1 MPGGEVQLVAY
12 GEENMFLNDDPQIT
26 FFKIIYRRY
35 TNFSIETIEQN
46 FNGNLDFGK
55 KFSIELSK
63 IGDLIHKMWLVI
75 ELPNIPIL
83 YDINNIV
90 DKRIRFAWARKI
102 AYALVNYI
110 EIDIGG
116 TIIDR
121 QWGEWMNVLNELN
134 ITNFN
139 NNINELTGNVP
150 EVYLLRTIYNSN
162 IPSRALYIPLHF
174 WFCKYAG
181 SALPMLSIEYNLV
194 RCTVELNSFDSCA
207 IFSPTNFV
215 YVSSYLGNGIKDEPL
230 LQVSELGYSW
240 GIYDS
245 IEPYKI
251 NGSDIVY
258 KLYYRKISD
267 VPFISTTS
275 AYYSNY
281 SGSTILN
288 NLLNQPIE
296 NYTRNFIYGMDSKT
310 IYYPEAIN
318 NSSFRFVS
326 IEKPYFIPTIDLSIK
341 NAYLLIDYIYL
352 DKEERTKFFNNRHE
366 YVIEQVYFSGNKILK
381 NLNNKINLEVVNP
394 CKWMVFMGQLSYYT
408 NQNVSDYFN
417 YNTTFIRNVRDEIL
431 GESLIKDANITL
443 NSNQNIQIFDMKFYS
458 RLMPFL
464 YFPRTYK
471 TDGFGIYTHSL
482 YPITPSQPSGSINMS
497 LFNNIS
503 INQSFNIVDR
513 NYNNYIFKAYFVTHN
528 VLRIYHGVCGLVFS
542 NNL

>member
-46 FNGNLDFGK
+46 FNNNLDFGK

-83 YDINNIV
+83 YDINNTV

-139 NNINELTGNVP
+139 NNIDELTGNVP
-150 EVYLLRTIYNSN
+150 EVYLLKTIYNSN
-162 IPSRALYIPLHF
+162 IPSRVLYIPLHF

-181 SALPMLSIEYNLV
+181 SALPMLSIEYNLI
-194 RCTVELNSFDSCA
+194 RCTVELNSFDNCA
-207 IFSPTNFV
+207 IFSPTNYI
-215 YVSSYLGNGIKDEPL
+215 YVSSYLGNGIKDEPI

-251 NGSDIVY
+251 NGSELVY

-267 VPFISTTS
+267 IPFISTTS

-281 SGSTILN
+281 SASTILG

-318 NSSFRFVS
+318 NSSFRFIS
-326 IEKPYFIPTIDLSIK
+326 IEKPYFIPTLDLSIR

-366 YVIEQVYFSGNKILK
+366 YIIEQVYFSGNKILK
-381 NLNNKINLEVVNP
+381 NLNNKINMEVVNP

-408 NQNVSDYFN
+408 NPNVNDFFN
-417 YNTTFIRNVRDEIL
+417 YKTTFIRNLRNEIIA
-431 GESLIKDANITL
+431 EPLIKEANITL
-443 NSNQNIQIFDMKFYS
+443 NSNQNNQIFDMKFYS

-464 YFPRTYK
+464 YFPRTFK
-471 TDGFGIYTHSL
+471 TDGFGIYTYSL

-513 NYNNYIFKAYFVTHN
+513 NYNNFIFKAYFVTHN

>member
-46 FNGNLDFGK
+46 FNSNLDFGK

-139 NNINELTGNVP
+139 NNIDELTGNVP
-150 EVYLLRTIYNSN
+150 EVYVLRTIYNSN

-381 NLNNKINLEVVNP
+381 NLNNKVNMEVVNP

-417 YNTTFIRNVRDEIL
+417 YNTTFIRNLRGEIL

-464 YFPRTYK
+464 YFPRTFK
-471 TDGFGIYTHSL
+471 TNGFGIYTYSL

>member
-46 FNGNLDFGK
+46 FNSNLDFGK

-116 TIIDR
+116 TVIDR

-139 NNINELTGNVP
+139 NNIDELTGNVP
-150 EVYLLRTIYNSN
+150 EVYLLKTIYNNN
-162 IPSRALYIPLHF
+162 IPSRVLYIPLHF

-207 IFSPTNFV
+207 IFSPTNYI
-215 YVSSYLGNGIKDEPL
+215 YVSAYLGNGIKDEPI

-251 NGSDIVY
+251 NGSEIVY

-267 VPFISTTS
+267 IPFISTTS

-281 SGSTILN
+281 SASTILG

-296 NYTRNFIYGMDSKT
+296 NYVRNFIYGMDSKT
-310 IYYPEAIN
+310 IYYPEAVN
-318 NSSFRFVS
+318 NSSFRFIS
-326 IEKPYFIPTIDLSIK
+326 IEKPYFISTLDLSIR

-366 YVIEQVYFSGNKILK
+366 YIIEQVYFSGNKILK

-408 NQNVSDYFN
+408 NPNVNDFFN
-417 YNTTFIRNVRDEIL
+417 YKTTFIRNLGNEII
-431 GESLIKDANITL
+431 GEPLIKEANIIL
-443 NSNQNIQIFDMKFYS
+443 NSNQNNQIFDMKFYS

-464 YFPRTYK
+464 YFPRTFK
-471 TDGFGIYTHSL
+471 TDGFGIYTYSL

-513 NYNNYIFKAYFVTHN
+513 NYNNFIFKSYFVTHN

>member
-46 FNGNLDFGK
+46 FNNNLDFGK

-83 YDINNIV
+83 YDINNTV
-90 DKRIRFAWARKI
+90 DKRLRFAWARKI

-110 EIDIGG
+110 EIEIGG

-139 NNINELTGNVP
+139 NNIDELTGNTP
-150 EVYLLRTIYNSN
+150 EVYLLKSIYSSN
-162 IPSRALYIPLHF
+162 ISSRVLYIPLHF

-194 RCTVELNSFDSCA
+194 RCTVELNSFDNCA
-207 IFSPTNFV
+207 IFSPTNYV
-215 YVSSYLGNGIKDEPL
+215 YISSYLGNGIKDEPI

-251 NGSDIVY
+251 NGSEIVY

-267 VPFISTTS
+267 IPFISTTS
-275 AYYSNY
+275 AYYRNY
-281 SGSTILN
+281 STSTILG

-296 NYTRNFIYGMDSKT
+296 NYTRDFIYGMDSKT

-318 NSSFRFVS
+318 NSSFRFIS
-326 IEKPYFIPTIDLSIK
+326 IEKPYFIPTLDLSIR

-352 DKEERTKFFNNRHE
+352 DKEERTKFFNNKHE

-381 NLNNKINLEVVNP
+381 NLNNKINMEVVNP

-408 NQNVSDYFN
+408 NPNVNDFFN
-417 YNTTFIRNVRDEIL
+417 YKTTFIRNLKNEIIA
-431 GESLIKDANITL
+431 EPLIKEANITL
-443 NSNQNIQIFDMKFYS
+443 NSNQNNQIFDMKFYS

-464 YFPRTYK
+464 YFPRTFK
-471 TDGFGIYTHSL
+471 TDGFGIYTYSL

-513 NYNNYIFKAYFVTHN
+513 NYNNFIFKSYFVTHN

>member
-46 FNGNLDFGK
+46 FNNNLDFGK

-121 QWGEWMNVLNELN
+121 EWGEWMNVLNELN

-139 NNINELTGNVP
+139 NNIDELTGNVP
-150 EVYLLRTIYNSN
+150 EVYLLKTIYNNN
-162 IPSRALYIPLHF
+162 IPNRVLYIPLHF

-181 SALPMLSIEYNLV
+181 SALPILSIEYNLV

-207 IFSPTNFV
+207 VFSPTNYI

-251 NGSDIVY
+251 NGSEIVY

-275 AYYSNY
+275 AYYNNY
-281 SGSTILN
+281 SASTILS

-296 NYTRNFIYGMDSKT
+296 NYIRNFIYGMDSKT

-326 IEKPYFIPTIDLSIK
+326 IEKPYFIPTLDLSIR

-381 NLNNKINLEVVNP
+381 NLNNKINIEVVNP

-408 NQNVSDYFN
+408 NHNVNDFFN
-417 YNTTFIRNVRDEIL
+417 YNTTFIRNLKNEI
-431 GESLIKDANITL
+431 GGDPLIKEANITL
-443 NSNQNIQIFDMKFYS
+443 NSNQNNQIFDMKFYS

-464 YFPRTYK
+464 YFPRTFK
-471 TDGFGIYTHSL
+471 TDGFGIYTYSL

-513 NYNNYIFKAYFVTHN
+513 NYNNFIFKSYFVTHN
-528 VLRIYHGVCGLVFS
+528 ILRIYHGVCGLVFS

>member
-46 FNGNLDFGK
+46 FNSNLDFGK

-116 TIIDR
+116 TVIDR

-139 NNINELTGNVP
+139 NNIDELTGNVP
-150 EVYLLRTIYNSN
+150 EVYLLKTIYNSN
-162 IPSRALYIPLHF
+162 IPSRILYIPLHF

-181 SALPMLSIEYNLV
+181 SALPMLSIEYNLI

-207 IFSPTNFV
+207 IFSPTNYI
-215 YVSSYLGNGIKDEPL
+215 YVSSYLGNGIKDEPI

-251 NGSDIVY
+251 NGSEIVY

-267 VPFISTTS
+267 IPFISTTS

-281 SGSTILN
+281 SASTILG

-296 NYTRNFIYGMDSKT
+296 NYVRNFIYGMDSKT
-310 IYYPEAIN
+310 IYYPEAVN

-326 IEKPYFIPTIDLSIK
+326 IEKPYFIPTLDLSIR

-381 NLNNKINLEVVNP
+381 NLNNKINMEVVNP

-408 NQNVSDYFN
+408 NSNVNDFFN
-417 YNTTFIRNVRDEIL
+417 YKTTFIRNLKGELV
-431 GESLIKDANITL
+431 GESLIKEANIIL
-443 NSNQNIQIFDMKFYS
+443 NSNQNNQIFDMKFYS

-464 YFPRTYK
+464 YFPRTFK
-471 TDGFGIYTHSL
+471 TDGFGIYTYSL
-482 YPITPSQPSGSINMS
+482 YPITPSQPSGSLNMS

-513 NYNNYIFKAYFVTHN
+513 NYNNFIFKAYFVTHN

-542 NNL
+542 NNF

>member
-46 FNGNLDFGK
+46 FNDNLDFGK
-55 KFSIELSK
+55 KYSIELSK

-116 TIIDR
+116 TVIDR

-139 NNINELTGNVP
+139 NNIDELTGNVP
-150 EVYLLRTIYNSN
+150 EVYLLKTIYNSN

-194 RCTVELNSFDSCA
+194 RCTIELNSFYNCA
-207 IFSPTNFV
+207 IFSPTNYI

-296 NYTRNFIYGMDSKT
+296 NYIRNFIYGMDSKT

-326 IEKPYFIPTIDLSIK
+326 IEKPYFIPTLDLSIK

-381 NLNNKINLEVVNP
+381 NLNNKVNIEVVNP
-394 CKWMVFMGQLSYYT
+394 CKWMVFMGQLAYYT
-408 NQNVSDYFN
+408 NQNVSDFFN
-417 YNTTFIRNVRDEIL
+417 YNTTFIRNLRGEIQ
-431 GESLIKDANITL
+431 GGPLIKDANITL
-443 NSNQNIQIFDMKFYS
+443 NSNQNNQIFDMKFYS
-458 RLMPFL
+458 RLIPFL
-464 YFPRTYK
+464 YFPKTYK
-471 TDGFGIYTHSL
+471 TDGFGIYTYSL

>member
-35 TNFSIETIEQN
+35 TTFSIETIEQN
-46 FNGNLDFGK
+46 FNNNLDFGK

-75 ELPNIPIL
+75 ELPNIPIV

-90 DKRIRFAWARKI
+90 DKRIRFAWARKV

-116 TIIDR
+116 TIINR
-121 QWGEWMNVLNELN
+121 EWGEWMNVLNELN

-139 NNINELTGNVP
+139 NNINELIGNVP
-150 EVYLLRTIYNSN
+150 EVYLLKTIYNSN
-162 IPSRALYIPLHF
+162 IPSRVLYIPLHF

-207 IFSPTNFV
+207 IFSPTNYI
-215 YVSSYLGNGIKDEPL
+215 YVSSYLGNGIKDEPI

-245 IEPYKI
+245 IEPFKI
-251 NGSDIVY
+251 NGSDIIY

-267 VPFISTTS
+267 VPFVSTTS

-281 SGSTILN
+281 TASTILS
-288 NLLNQPIE
+288 NLLNQPID
-296 NYTRNFIYGMDSKT
+296 NYIKNFIYGIDSKT

-326 IEKPYFIPTIDLSIK
+326 IEKPYFIPTLDLSIR

-366 YVIEQVYFSGNKILK
+366 YIIEQVYFSGNKILK
-381 NLNNKINLEVVNP
+381 NLNNKINIEVVNP

-408 NQNVSDYFN
+408 NHNVNDFFN
-417 YNTTFIRNVRDEIL
+417 YNTTFIRNISDEITA
-431 GESLIKDANITL
+431 EPIIKEANITL
-443 NSNQNIQIFDMKFYS
+443 NSNQNNQIFDMKFYS
-458 RLMPFL
+458 RLLPFL
-464 YFPRTYK
+464 YFPRTFK
-471 TDGFGIYTHSL
+471 TNGFGIYTYSL

-513 NYNNYIFKAYFVTHN
+513 NYNNFIFKAYFVTHN

>member
-35 TNFSIETIEQN
+35 TTFSIETIEQN

-139 NNINELTGNVP
+139 NNIDELTGNVP
-150 EVYLLRTIYNSN
+150 EVYVLRTIYNSN

-381 NLNNKINLEVVNP
+381 NLNNKVNMEVVNP

-417 YNTTFIRNVRDEIL
+417 YNTTFIRNLRGEIL

-464 YFPRTYK
+464 YFPKTYK
-471 TDGFGIYTHSL
+471 TNGFGIYTYSL

>member
-46 FNGNLDFGK
+46 FNNNLDFGK

-139 NNINELTGNVP
+139 NNIDELTGNVP
-150 EVYLLRTIYNSN
+150 EVYLLKTIYNGN
-162 IPSRALYIPLHF
+162 IPSRVLYIPLHF

-207 IFSPTNFV
+207 IFSPTNYI
-215 YVSSYLGNGIKDEPL
+215 YVSTYLGNGIKDEPI

-275 AYYSNY
+275 AYYSSY
-281 SGSTILN
+281 STSTILS

-296 NYTRNFIYGMDSKT
+296 NYIRNFIYGIDSKT

-326 IEKPYFIPTIDLSIK
+326 IEKPYFIPTLDLSIR

-366 YVIEQVYFSGNKILK
+366 YIIEQVYFSGNKILK
-381 NLNNKINLEVVNP
+381 NLNNKINIEVVNP

-417 YNTTFIRNVRDEIL
+417 YNTTFIRNLKGGIP
-431 GESLIKDANITL
+431 LIKDANITF
-443 NSNQNIQIFDMKFYS
+443 NSNQNNQIFDMKFYS

-464 YFPRTYK
+464 YFPRTFK
-471 TDGFGIYTHSL
+471 TDGFGIYTYSL

-513 NYNNYIFKAYFVTHN
+513 NYNNFIFKSYFVTHN
-528 VLRIYHGVCGLVFS
+528 ILRIYHGVCGLVFS

>member
-139 NNINELTGNVP
+139 NNIDELTGNVP
-150 EVYLLRTIYNSN
+150 EVYLLKTIYNSN
-162 IPSRALYIPLHF
+162 IPSRVLYIPLHF

-207 IFSPTNFV
+207 IFSPTNYI
-215 YVSSYLGNGIKDEPL
+215 YVSTYLGNGIKDEPL

-251 NGSDIVY
+251 NGSEIVY

-281 SGSTILN
+281 SSSTILD

-310 IYYPEAIN
+310 IYYPEAVN
-318 NSSFRFVS
+318 NSTFRFVS
-326 IEKPYFIPTIDLSIK
+326 IEKPYFIPTIDLSLR

-366 YVIEQVYFSGNKILK
+366 YVIEQVYFSGNKIL
-381 NLNNKINLEVVNP
+381 IFTSR
-394 CKWMVFMGQLSYYT
+394 FMGRSNDNPILAKKRGYQFTFKQLKKWKL
-408 NQNVSDYFN
+408 NFHK
-417 YNTTFIRNVRDEIL
+417 
-431 GESLIKDANITL
+431 LI
-443 NSNQNIQIFDMKFYS
+443 
-458 RLMPFL
+458 
-464 YFPRTYK
+464 
-471 TDGFGIYTHSL
+471 FGK
-482 YPITPSQPSGSINMS
+482 P
-497 LFNNIS
+497 
-503 INQSFNIVDR
+503 SFNVVIDD
-513 NYNNYIFKAYFVTHN
+513 
-528 VLRIYHGVCGLVFS
+528 
-542 NNL
+542 

>member
-46 FNGNLDFGK
+46 FNNNLDFGK
-55 KFSIELSK
+55 KYSIELSK

-83 YDINNIV
+83 YNINNIV

-116 TIIDR
+116 SIIDK

-134 ITNFN
+134 VTNFN
-139 NNINELTGNVP
+139 NNIDELTGNVP
-150 EVYLLRTIYNSN
+150 DVYELKNISSNN
-162 IPSRALYIPLHF
+162 IPSRVLYIPLHF

-181 SALPMLSIEYNLV
+181 SALPILSIEYNIV
-194 RCTVELNSFDSCA
+194 RCTIELNDFDNCA
-207 IFSPTNFV
+207 IFSPTNYI
-215 YVSSYLGNGIKDEPL
+215 YVSSYIGNGVKDEPL

-240 GIYDS
+240 GIFDS
-245 IEPYKI
+245 IEPYTI
-251 NGSDIVY
+251 NGSDIIY

-267 VPFISTTS
+267 IPFISTT
-275 AYYSNY
+275 AEYYNSY
-281 SGSTILN
+281 STSTIIN

-296 NYTRNFIYGMDSKT
+296 NYIKNFIYGINSKT
-310 IYYPEAIN
+310 IYYPNPITN
-318 NSSFRFVS
+318 TSFRFIS
-326 IEKPYFIPTIDLSIK
+326 IEKPYFIPTIDLSLR
-341 NAYLLIDYIYL
+341 NSFLLIDYIYL
-352 DKEERTKFFNNRHE
+352 DKEERTTFFNNRHE
-366 YVIEQVYFSGNKILK
+366 YIIEQVYFSGNKILK
-381 NLNNKINLEVVNP
+381 NLNNKINIEVINP
-394 CKWMVFMGQLSYYT
+394 CKWMVFMGQLSYFT
-408 NQNVSDYFN
+408 NPNVNDFFN
-417 YNTTFIRNVRDEIL
+417 YKTTFIRNTLNQISDN
-431 GESLIKDANITL
+431 SMIKEANITL
-443 NSNQNIQIFDMKFYS
+443 NSNQNIQLFDMKFYS
-458 RLMPFL
+458 RLIHFL
-464 YFPRTYK
+464 FFPRTFK
-471 TDGFGIYTHSL
+471 TNGFGVYNYSL

-513 NYNNYIFKAYFVTHN
+513 NYNNFIFKSYFVTHN

-542 NNL
+542 TNF

>member
-46 FNGNLDFGK
+46 FNDNLDFGK
-55 KFSIELSK
+55 KYSIELSK

-116 TIIDR
+116 TVIDR

-139 NNINELTGNVP
+139 NNIDELTGNVP
-150 EVYLLRTIYNSN
+150 EVYLLKTIYNSN
-162 IPSRALYIPLHF
+162 IPSRVLYIPLHF

-207 IFSPTNFV
+207 IFSPTNYI
-215 YVSSYLGNGIKDEPL
+215 YVSTYLGNGIKDEPL

-251 NGSDIVY
+251 NGSEIVY

-281 SGSTILN
+281 SSSTILD

-310 IYYPEAIN
+310 IYYPEAVN
-318 NSSFRFVS
+318 NSTFRFVS
-326 IEKPYFIPTIDLSIK
+326 IEKPYFIPTIDLSLR

-381 NLNNKINLEVVNP
+381 NLNNKINMEVVNP
-394 CKWMVFMGQLSYYT
+394 CKWMVFMGQLAYYT

-417 YNTTFIRNVRDEIL
+417 YNTTFIRNLREEIL
-431 GESLIKDANITL
+431 GGPLIKDANITL
-443 NSNQNIQIFDMKFYS
+443 NSNQNNQIFDMKFYS

-464 YFPRTYK
+464 YFPRTYR
-471 TDGFGIYTHSL
+471 TNGFGIYTYSL

>member
-46 FNGNLDFGK
+46 FNNNLDFGK

-83 YDINNIV
+83 YDINNTV

-139 NNINELTGNVP
+139 NNIDELTGNVP
-150 EVYLLRTIYNSN
+150 EVYLLKTIYNSN
-162 IPSRALYIPLHF
+162 IPSRVLYIPLHF

-181 SALPMLSIEYNLV
+181 SALPMLSIEYNLI
-194 RCTVELNSFDSCA
+194 RCTVELNSFDNCA
-207 IFSPTNFV
+207 IFSPTNYI
-215 YVSSYLGNGIKDEPL
+215 YVSSYLGNGIKDEPI

-251 NGSDIVY
+251 NGSELVY

-267 VPFISTTS
+267 IPFISTTS

-281 SGSTILN
+281 SASTILG

-296 NYTRNFIYGMDSKT
+296 NYTRNFIYGMHSKT

-318 NSSFRFVS
+318 NSSFRFIS
-326 IEKPYFIPTIDLSIK
+326 IEKPYFIPTLDLSIR

-366 YVIEQVYFSGNKILK
+366 YIIEQVYFSGNKILK
-381 NLNNKINLEVVNP
+381 NLNNKINMEVVNP

-408 NQNVSDYFN
+408 NPNVNDFFN
-417 YNTTFIRNVRDEIL
+417 YKTTFIRNLRNEIIA
-431 GESLIKDANITL
+431 EPLIKEANITL
-443 NSNQNIQIFDMKFYS
+443 NSNQNNQIFDMKFYS

-464 YFPRTYK
+464 YFPRTFK
-471 TDGFGIYTHSL
+471 TDGFGIYTYSL

-513 NYNNYIFKAYFVTHN
+513 NYNNFIFKAYFVTHN

>member
-35 TNFSIETIEQN
+35 TTFSIETIEQN

-121 QWGEWMNVLNELN
+121 EWGEWMNVLNELN

-139 NNINELTGNVP
+139 NNIDELIGNVP
-150 EVYLLRTIYNSN
+150 EVYLLKTIYNSN
-162 IPSRALYIPLHF
+162 IPSRVLYIPLHF

-207 IFSPTNFV
+207 IFSPTNYV
-215 YVSSYLGNGIKDEPL
+215 YVSSYLGNGIKDEPI
-230 LQVSELGYSW
+230 LQVSELGYAW

-245 IEPYKI
+245 IEPYII

-275 AYYSNY
+275 TYYSNY
-281 SGSTILN
+281 SASTILG

-296 NYTRNFIYGMDSKT
+296 NYIRNFIYGMNSKT
-310 IYYPEAIN
+310 IYYPEAVN

-326 IEKPYFIPTIDLSIK
+326 IEKPYFIPTLDLSIR

-366 YVIEQVYFSGNKILK
+366 YIIEQVYFSGNKILK
-381 NLNNKINLEVVNP
+381 NLNNKINIEVVNP
-394 CKWMVFMGQLSYYT
+394 CKWMVFMGQLGYYT
-408 NQNVSDYFN
+408 NHNVNDFFN
-417 YNTTFIRNVRDEIL
+417 YKTTFIRNVRNEIIA
-431 GESLIKDANITL
+431 EPLIKEANITL
-443 NSNQNIQIFDMKFYS
+443 NSNQNNQIFDMKFYS

-464 YFPRTYK
+464 YFPRTFK
-471 TDGFGIYTHSL
+471 TNGFGIYTYSL

-513 NYNNYIFKAYFVTHN
+513 NYNNFIFKAYFVTHN

>member
-46 FNGNLDFGK
+46 FNNNLDFGK

-83 YDINNIV
+83 YDINNTV

-139 NNINELTGNVP
+139 NNIDELTGNVP
-150 EVYLLRTIYNSN
+150 EVYLLKTIYTSN
-162 IPSRALYIPLHF
+162 IPSRVLYIPLHF

-181 SALPMLSIEYNLV
+181 SALPMLSIEYNLI
-194 RCTVELNSFDSCA
+194 RCTVELNSFDNCA
-207 IFSPTNFV
+207 IFSPTNYI
-215 YVSSYLGNGIKDEPL
+215 YVSSYLGNGIKDEPI

-251 NGSDIVY
+251 NGSELVY

-267 VPFISTTS
+267 IPFISTTS

-281 SGSTILN
+281 SASTILG

-318 NSSFRFVS
+318 NSSFRFIS
-326 IEKPYFIPTIDLSIK
+326 IEKPYFIPTLDLSIR

-366 YVIEQVYFSGNKILK
+366 YIIEQVYFSGNKILK
-381 NLNNKINLEVVNP
+381 NLNNKINMEVVNP

-408 NQNVSDYFN
+408 NPNVNDFFN
-417 YNTTFIRNVRDEIL
+417 YKTTFIRNLRNEIIA
-431 GESLIKDANITL
+431 EPLIKEANITL
-443 NSNQNIQIFDMKFYS
+443 NSNQNNQIFDMKFYS

-464 YFPRTYK
+464 YFPRTFK
-471 TDGFGIYTHSL
+471 TDGFGIYTYSL

-513 NYNNYIFKAYFVTHN
+513 NYNNFIFKAYFVTHN

>member
-35 TNFSIETIEQN
+35 TTFSIETIEQN
-46 FNGNLDFGK
+46 FNSNLDFGK

-139 NNINELTGNVP
+139 NNIDELTGNVP
-150 EVYLLRTIYNSN
+150 EVYLLKTIYNNN
-162 IPSRALYIPLHF
+162 IPSRVLYIPLHF

-194 RCTVELNSFDSCA
+194 RCTVELNSFDSCG
-207 IFSPTNFV
+207 IFSPTNYI
-215 YVSSYLGNGIKDEPL
+215 YVSSYLGNGIKDEPI

-251 NGSDIVY
+251 NGSDILY

-281 SGSTILN
+281 SASTILG

-296 NYTRNFIYGMDSKT
+296 NYTRNFIYGMNSKT

-326 IEKPYFIPTIDLSIK
+326 IEKPYFIPTIDLSIR

-366 YVIEQVYFSGNKILK
+366 YIIEQVYFSGNKILK
-381 NLNNKINLEVVNP
+381 NLNNKINIEVVNP

-417 YNTTFIRNVRDEIL
+417 YNTTFMRNLREEIL
-431 GESLIKDANITL
+431 GGPLIKDANITL
-443 NSNQNIQIFDMKFYS
+443 NSNQNNQIFDMKFYS
-458 RLMPFL
+458 KLMPFL

-471 TDGFGIYTHSL
+471 PNGFGIYTYSL

-528 VLRIYHGVCGLVFS
+528 ILRIYHGVGGLVFS

>member
-46 FNGNLDFGK
+46 FNNNLDFGK

-90 DKRIRFAWARKI
+90 DKRLRFAWARKI

-116 TIIDR
+116 SIIDK

-139 NNINELTGNVP
+139 NNIDELTGNVP
-150 EVYLLRTIYNSN
+150 EVYLLKTIYSSN
-162 IPSRALYIPLHF
+162 IPSRVLYIPLHF

-181 SALPMLSIEYNLV
+181 SALPMLSIEYNII
-194 RCTVELNSFDSCA
+194 RCTVELNSFDNCA
-207 IFSPTNFV
+207 IFSPTNYI
-215 YVSSYLGNGIKDEPL
+215 YVSSYIGNGIKDEPI

-240 GIYDS
+240 GIFDS

-251 NGSDIVY
+251 NGSDLVY

-281 SGSTILN
+281 SASTILD

-296 NYTRNFIYGMDSKT
+296 NYTRNFIYGIDSKT
-310 IYYPEAIN
+310 IYYPEPIKN
-318 NSSFRFVS
+318 TSFRFIS
-326 IEKPYFIPTIDLSIK
+326 IEKPYFIPTLDLSIR

-366 YVIEQVYFSGNKILK
+366 YIIEQVYFSGNKILK
-381 NLNNKINLEVVNP
+381 NLNNKINVEVINP

-408 NQNVSDYFN
+408 NPNVNDFFN
-417 YNTTFIRNVRDEIL
+417 YKTTFIRNPLNEIS
-431 GESLIKDANITL
+431 GNPLIKDANIIL
-443 NSNQNIQIFDMKFYS
+443 NSNQNNQVFDMKFYS

-471 TDGFGIYTHSL
+471 TDGFGIYTYSL

-513 NYNNYIFKAYFVTHN
+513 NYNNFIFKSYFVTHN
-528 VLRIYHGVCGLVFS
+528 ILRIYHGVGGVVFS

>member
-35 TNFSIETIEQN
+35 TTFSIETIEQN

-116 TIIDR
+116 TIINR
-121 QWGEWMNVLNELN
+121 EWGEWMNVLNELN
-134 ITNFN
+134 VTNFN
-139 NNINELTGNVP
+139 NNINELIGNVP
-150 EVYLLRTIYNSN
+150 EVYLLKTIYNSN
-162 IPSRALYIPLHF
+162 IPSRVLYIPLHF

-207 IFSPTNFV
+207 VFSPTNYV
-215 YVSSYLGNGIKDEPL
+215 YISTYLGNGIKDEPI

-251 NGSDIVY
+251 NGSEIVY

-281 SGSTILN
+281 SSSTIID

-310 IYYPEAIN
+310 IYYPEAVN
-318 NSSFRFVS
+318 NSPFRFVS
-326 IEKPYFIPTIDLSIK
+326 IEKPYFIPTTDLSIR

-381 NLNNKINLEVVNP
+381 NLNNKVNIEVVNP
-394 CKWMVFMGQLSYYT
+394 CKWMVFMGQLAYYT

-417 YNTTFIRNVRDEIL
+417 YNTTFIRNLREEIL
-431 GESLIKDANITL
+431 GGPLIKDANITL

-464 YFPRTYK
+464 YFPRTYR
-471 TDGFGIYTHSL
+471 TDGFGIYTYSL

-513 NYNNYIFKAYFVTHN
+513 NYNNFIFKAYFVTHN
-528 VLRIYHGVCGLVFS
+528 VLRVYHGVCGLVFS

>member
-46 FNGNLDFGK
+46 FNSNLDFGK

-90 DKRIRFAWARKI
+90 DKRLRFAWARKI

-116 TIIDR
+116 VVINR
-121 QWGEWMNVLNELN
+121 EWGEWMNVLNELN

-139 NNINELTGNVP
+139 NNIDELTGNVP
-150 EVYLLRTIYNSN
+150 EVYLLKTIYNSN
-162 IPSRALYIPLHF
+162 IPSRVLYIPLHF

-181 SALPMLSIEYNLV
+181 SALPMLAVEYNLV
-194 RCTVELNSFDSCA
+194 RCSVELNSFDSCA
-207 IFSPTNFV
+207 IFSPTNYI

-251 NGSDIVY
+251 NGSEIVY

-267 VPFISTTS
+267 IPFISTTS
-275 AYYSNY
+275 AFYSNY
-281 SGSTILN
+281 SASTILD

-326 IEKPYFIPTIDLSIK
+326 IEKPYFIPTLDLSIR

-366 YVIEQVYFSGNKILK
+366 YIIEQVYFSGNKILK
-381 NLNNKINLEVVNP
+381 NLNNKINIEVVNP
-394 CKWMVFMGQLSYYT
+394 CKWMVFMGQLAYYT
-408 NQNVSDYFN
+408 NSNVNDFFN
-417 YNTTFIRNVRDEIL
+417 YNTTFIRNIRQEIL
-431 GESLIKDANITL
+431 GVPLIKEANITL
-443 NSNQNIQIFDMKFYS
+443 NSNQNNQIFDMKFYS

-464 YFPRTYK
+464 YFPRTFK
-471 TDGFGIYTHSL
+471 TDGFGIYTYSL

-513 NYNNYIFKAYFVTHN
+513 NYNNYIFKSYFVTHN
-528 VLRIYHGVCGLVFS
+528 ILRIYHGVCGLVFS

>member
-46 FNGNLDFGK
+46 FNDNLDFGK
-55 KFSIELSK
+55 KYSIELSK

-116 TIIDR
+116 TVIDR

-139 NNINELTGNVP
+139 NNIDELTGNVP
-150 EVYLLRTIYNSN
+150 EVYLLKTIYNSN

-194 RCTVELNSFDSCA
+194 RCTIELNSFYNCA
-207 IFSPTNFV
+207 IFSPTNYI

-240 GIYDS
+240 GIFDS

-296 NYTRNFIYGMDSKT
+296 NYIRNFIYGMDSKT

-326 IEKPYFIPTIDLSIK
+326 IEKPYFIPTLDLSIK

-381 NLNNKINLEVVNP
+381 NLNNKVNIEVVNP
-394 CKWMVFMGQLSYYT
+394 CKWMVFMGQLAYYT
-408 NQNVSDYFN
+408 NQNVSDFFN
-417 YNTTFIRNVRDEIL
+417 YNTTFIRNLRGEIQ
-431 GESLIKDANITL
+431 GGPLIKDANITL
-443 NSNQNIQIFDMKFYS
+443 NSNQNNQIFDMKFYS
-458 RLMPFL
+458 RLIPFL
-464 YFPRTYK
+464 YFPKTYK
-471 TDGFGIYTHSL
+471 TDGFGIYTYSL

>member
-139 NNINELTGNVP
+139 NNIDELTGNVP
-150 EVYLLRTIYNSN
+150 EVYLLKTIYNSN
-162 IPSRALYIPLHF
+162 IPSRVLYIPLHF

-181 SALPMLSIEYNLV
+181 SALPMLAIEYNLV
-194 RCTVELNSFDSCA
+194 RCSVELNSFDSCA
-207 IFSPTNFV
+207 IFSPTNYI
-215 YVSSYLGNGIKDEPL
+215 YVSTYLGNGIKDEPL

-251 NGSDIVY
+251 NGSEIVY

-281 SGSTILN
+281 SSSTILD

-326 IEKPYFIPTIDLSIK
+326 IEKPYFIPTIDLSLR

-381 NLNNKINLEVVNP
+381 NLNNKINMEVVNP
-394 CKWMVFMGQLSYYT
+394 CKWMVFMGQLAYYT

-417 YNTTFIRNVRDEIL
+417 YNTTFIRNLREEIL
-431 GESLIKDANITL
+431 GGPLIKDANITL
-443 NSNQNIQIFDMKFYS
+443 NSNQNNQIFDMKFYS

-464 YFPRTYK
+464 YFPRTYR
-471 TDGFGIYTHSL
+471 TNGFGIYTYSL

>member
-35 TNFSIETIEQN
+35 TTFSIETIEQN

-116 TIIDR
+116 TIINR
-121 QWGEWMNVLNELN
+121 EWGEWMNVLNELN

-139 NNINELTGNVP
+139 NNINELIGNVP
-150 EVYLLRTIYNSN
+150 EVYLLKTIYNSN
-162 IPSRALYIPLHF
+162 IPSRVLYIPLHF

-181 SALPMLSIEYNLV
+181 SALPILSIEYNLV

-207 IFSPTNFV
+207 VFSPTNFV
-215 YVSSYLGNGIKDEPL
+215 YVSSYLGNGIKDEPI

-251 NGSDIVY
+251 NGSDIIY

-267 VPFISTTS
+267 VPFISTTA

-281 SGSTILN
+281 TASTILG
-288 NLLNQPIE
+288 NLLNQPID
-296 NYTRNFIYGMDSKT
+296 NYIKNFIYGMDSKT

-326 IEKPYFIPTIDLSIK
+326 IEKPYFIPTLDLSIR

-366 YVIEQVYFSGNKILK
+366 YIIEQVYFSGNKILK
-381 NLNNKINLEVVNP
+381 NLNNKINIEVVNP
-394 CKWMVFMGQLSYYT
+394 CKWMVFMGQLAYYT
-408 NQNVSDYFN
+408 NNNVNDFFN
-417 YNTTFIRNVRDEIL
+417 YKTTFIRNLRDEIIA
-431 GESLIKDANITL
+431 EPLIKEANITL
-443 NSNQNIQIFDMKFYS
+443 NSNQNNQIFDMKFYS

-464 YFPRTYK
+464 YFPRTFK
-471 TDGFGIYTHSL
+471 TNGFGIYTYSL

-513 NYNNYIFKAYFVTHN
+513 NYNNFIFKAYFVTHN

>member
-46 FNGNLDFGK
+46 FNNNLDFGK

-90 DKRIRFAWARKI
+90 DKRLRFAWARKI

-116 TIIDR
+116 SIIDK

-139 NNINELTGNVP
+139 NNIDELIGNVP
-150 EVYLLRTIYNSN
+150 EVYLLKTIYSSN
-162 IPSRALYIPLHF
+162 IPSRVLYIPLHF

-181 SALPMLSIEYNLV
+181 SALPMLSIEYNII
-194 RCTVELNSFDSCA
+194 RCTVELNSFDNCA
-207 IFSPTNFV
+207 IFSPTNYI
-215 YVSSYLGNGIKDEPL
+215 YVSSYIGNGIKDEPI

-240 GIYDS
+240 GIFDS

-251 NGSDIVY
+251 NGSDLVY

-281 SGSTILN
+281 SASTLLD

-296 NYTRNFIYGMDSKT
+296 NYTRNFIYGIDSKT
-310 IYYPEAIN
+310 IYYPEPIKN
-318 NSSFRFVS
+318 TSFRFIS
-326 IEKPYFIPTIDLSIK
+326 IEKPYFIPTLDLSIR

-366 YVIEQVYFSGNKILK
+366 YIIEQVYFSGNKILK
-381 NLNNKINLEVVNP
+381 NLNNKINVEVINP

-408 NQNVSDYFN
+408 NPNVNDFFN
-417 YNTTFIRNVRDEIL
+417 YKTTFIRNPLNEIS
-431 GESLIKDANITL
+431 GNPLIKDANIIL
-443 NSNQNIQIFDMKFYS
+443 NSNQNNQVFDMKFYS

-471 TDGFGIYTHSL
+471 TDGFGIYTYSL

-513 NYNNYIFKAYFVTHN
+513 NYNNFIFKSYFVTHN
-528 VLRIYHGVCGLVFS
+528 ILRIYHGVGGVVFS

>member
-35 TNFSIETIEQN
+35 TTFSIETIEQN

-139 NNINELTGNVP
+139 NNIDELTGNVP
-150 EVYLLRTIYNSN
+150 EVYLLKTIYNSN
-162 IPSRALYIPLHF
+162 IQSRVLYIPLHF

-207 IFSPTNFV
+207 IFSPTNYI
-215 YVSSYLGNGIKDEPL
+215 YVSTYLGNGIKDEPL

-251 NGSDIVY
+251 NGSEIVY

-281 SGSTILN
+281 SSSTILD

-296 NYTRNFIYGMDSKT
+296 NYTRNFIYGIDSKT

-326 IEKPYFIPTIDLSIK
+326 IEKPYFIPTIDLSIR

-381 NLNNKINLEVVNP
+381 NLNNKINMEVVNP
-394 CKWMVFMGQLSYYT
+394 CKWMVFMGQLAYYT
-408 NQNVSDYFN
+408 NQNVSDFFN
-417 YNTTFIRNVRDEIL
+417 YNTTFIRNLREEIL
-431 GESLIKDANITL
+431 GGPLIKDANITL

-464 YFPRTYK
+464 YFPRTFK
-471 TDGFGIYTHSL
+471 TNGFGIYTYSL

>member
-35 TNFSIETIEQN
+35 TTFSIETIEQN
-46 FNGNLDFGK
+46 FNSNLDFGK

-121 QWGEWMNVLNELN
+121 EWGEWMNVLNELN

-139 NNINELTGNVP
+139 NNIDELIGNVP
-150 EVYLLRTIYNSN
+150 EVYLLKTIYNSN
-162 IPSRALYIPLHF
+162 IPSRVLYIPLHF

-207 IFSPTNFV
+207 IFSPTNYI
-215 YVSSYLGNGIKDEPL
+215 YVSSYLGNGIKDEPI

-251 NGSDIVY
+251 NGSDIIY
-258 KLYYRKISD
+258 KLYFRKISD

-275 AYYSNY
+275 TYYSNY
-281 SGSTILN
+281 SASTILG

-296 NYTRNFIYGMDSKT
+296 NYIRNFIYGMNSKT
-310 IYYPEAIN
+310 IYYPEAVN

-326 IEKPYFIPTIDLSIK
+326 IEKPYFIPTLDLSIR

-366 YVIEQVYFSGNKILK
+366 YIIEQVYFSGNKILK
-381 NLNNKINLEVVNP
+381 NLNNKINIEVVNP
-394 CKWMVFMGQLSYYT
+394 CKWMVFMGQLAYYT
-408 NQNVSDYFN
+408 NHNVNDFFN
-417 YNTTFIRNVRDEIL
+417 YKTTFIRNFRDEIIA
-431 GESLIKDANITL
+431 EPLIKEANITL
-443 NSNQNIQIFDMKFYS
+443 NSNQNNQIFDMKFYS

-464 YFPRTYK
+464 YFPRTFK
-471 TDGFGIYTHSL
+471 TNGFGIYTYSL

-513 NYNNYIFKAYFVTHN
+513 NYNNFIFKAYFVTHN

>member
-35 TNFSIETIEQN
+35 TTFSIETIEQN

-121 QWGEWMNVLNELN
+121 EWGEWMNVLNELN

-139 NNINELTGNVP
+139 NNIDELIGNVP
-150 EVYLLRTIYNSN
+150 EVYLLKTIYNSN
-162 IPSRALYIPLHF
+162 IPSRVLYIPLHF

-207 IFSPTNFV
+207 IFSPTNYI
-215 YVSSYLGNGIKDEPL
+215 YVSSYLGNGIKDEPI

-251 NGSDIVY
+251 NGSDIIY

-275 AYYSNY
+275 TYYSNY
-281 SGSTILN
+281 SASTILG

-296 NYTRNFIYGMDSKT
+296 NYIRNFIYGMNSKT
-310 IYYPEAIN
+310 IYYPEVIN

-326 IEKPYFIPTIDLSIK
+326 IEKPYFIPSLDLSIR

-366 YVIEQVYFSGNKILK
+366 YIIEQVYFSGNKILK
-381 NLNNKINLEVVNP
+381 NLNNKINIEVVNP
-394 CKWMVFMGQLSYYT
+394 CKWMVFMGQLAYYT
-408 NQNVSDYFN
+408 NHNVNDFFN
-417 YNTTFIRNVRDEIL
+417 YNTTFIRNIRNEIIA
-431 GESLIKDANITL
+431 EPLIKDANITL
-443 NSNQNIQIFDMKFYS
+443 NSNQNNQIFDMKFYS
-458 RLMPFL
+458 RLIPFL
-464 YFPRTYK
+464 YFPRTFK
-471 TDGFGIYTHSL
+471 TNGFGIYTYSL

>member
-46 FNGNLDFGK
+46 FNSNLDFGK

-116 TIIDR
+116 TVIDR

-139 NNINELTGNVP
+139 NNIDELTGNVP
-150 EVYLLRTIYNSN
+150 EVYLLKTIYNNN
-162 IPSRALYIPLHF
+162 IPNRVLYIPLHF

-181 SALPMLSIEYNLV
+181 SALPMLSIEYNLI

-207 IFSPTNFV
+207 IFSPTNYI
-215 YVSSYLGNGIKDEPL
+215 YVSAYLGNGIKDEPI

-251 NGSDIVY
+251 NGSEIVY

-267 VPFISTTS
+267 IPFISTTS

-281 SGSTILN
+281 SASTILG

-296 NYTRNFIYGMDSKT
+296 NYVRNFIYGMDSKT
-310 IYYPEAIN
+310 IYYPEAVN
-318 NSSFRFVS
+318 NSSFRFIS
-326 IEKPYFIPTIDLSIK
+326 IEKPYFISTLDLSIR

-366 YVIEQVYFSGNKILK
+366 YIIEQVYFSGNKILK

-408 NQNVSDYFN
+408 NPNVNDFFN
-417 YNTTFIRNVRDEIL
+417 YKTTFIRNLGNEII
-431 GESLIKDANITL
+431 GEPLIKEANIIL
-443 NSNQNIQIFDMKFYS
+443 NSNQNNQIFDMKFYS

-464 YFPRTYK
+464 YFPRTFK
-471 TDGFGIYTHSL
+471 TDGFGIYTYSL

-513 NYNNYIFKAYFVTHN
+513 NYNNFIFKSYFVTHN

>member
-46 FNGNLDFGK
+46 FNSNLDFGK

-83 YDINNIV
+83 YDINNTV
-90 DKRIRFAWARKI
+90 DKRLRFAWARKI

-116 TIIDR
+116 TVIDR

-139 NNINELTGNVP
+139 NNIDELTGNTP
-150 EVYLLRTIYNSN
+150 EVYLLKSIYSSN
-162 IPSRALYIPLHF
+162 ISSRVLYIPLHF

-194 RCTVELNSFDSCA
+194 RCTVELNSFDNCA
-207 IFSPTNFV
+207 IFSPTNYV
-215 YVSSYLGNGIKDEPL
+215 YISSYLGNGIKDEPI

-251 NGSDIVY
+251 NGSEIVY

-267 VPFISTTS
+267 IPFISTTS
-275 AYYSNY
+275 AYYRNY
-281 SGSTILN
+281 SASTILG

-296 NYTRNFIYGMDSKT
+296 NYTKNFIYGMDSKT

-318 NSSFRFVS
+318 NSSFRFIS
-326 IEKPYFIPTIDLSIK
+326 IEKPYFIPTLDLSIR

-366 YVIEQVYFSGNKILK
+366 YIIEQVYFSGNKILK
-381 NLNNKINLEVVNP
+381 NLNNKINMEVVNP

-408 NQNVSDYFN
+408 NPNVNDFFN
-417 YNTTFIRNVRDEIL
+417 YKTTFIRNLKNEIIA
-431 GESLIKDANITL
+431 EPLIKEANITL
-443 NSNQNIQIFDMKFYS
+443 NSNQNNQIFDMKFYS

-464 YFPRTYK
+464 YFPRTFK
-471 TDGFGIYTHSL
+471 TDGFGIYTYSL

-513 NYNNYIFKAYFVTHN
+513 NYNNFIFKSYFVTHN

>member
-46 FNGNLDFGK
+46 FNNNLDFGK

-90 DKRIRFAWARKI
+90 DKRLRFAWARKI

-116 TIIDR
+116 TVIDR

-139 NNINELTGNVP
+139 NNIDELTGNVP
-150 EVYLLRTIYNSN
+150 EVYLLKTIYNSN
-162 IPSRALYIPLHF
+162 IPSRVLYIPLHF

-181 SALPMLSIEYNLV
+181 SALPILSIEYNLI
-194 RCTVELNSFDSCA
+194 RCTVELNSFDNCA
-207 IFSPTNFV
+207 IFSPTNYI
-215 YVSSYLGNGIKDEPL
+215 YVSSYIGNGIKDEPI

-240 GIYDS
+240 GIFDS

-251 NGSDIVY
+251 NGSDLVY

-275 AYYSNY
+275 AYYSSY
-281 SGSTILN
+281 STSTILN

-296 NYTRNFIYGMDSKT
+296 NYTRNFIYGIDSKT
-310 IYYPEAIN
+310 IYYPEPIKN
-318 NSSFRFVS
+318 TSFRFIS
-326 IEKPYFIPTIDLSIK
+326 IEKPYFIPTLDLSIR

-366 YVIEQVYFSGNKILK
+366 YIIEQVYFSGNKILK
-381 NLNNKINLEVVNP
+381 NLNNKINVEVINP

-408 NQNVSDYFN
+408 NPNVNDFFN
-417 YNTTFIRNVRDEIL
+417 YKTTFIRNPLNEIL
-431 GESLIKDANITL
+431 GNPLIKDANIIL
-443 NSNQNIQIFDMKFYS
+443 NSNQNNQVFDMKFYS

-471 TDGFGIYTHSL
+471 TDGFGIYTYSL

-513 NYNNYIFKAYFVTHN
+513 NYNNFIFKSYFVTHN
-528 VLRIYHGVCGLVFS
+528 ILRIYHGVCGVVFS

>member
-46 FNGNLDFGK
+46 FNSNLDFGK

-116 TIIDR
+116 TVIDR

-139 NNINELTGNVP
+139 NNIDELTGNVP
-150 EVYLLRTIYNSN
+150 EVYLLKTIYTSN
-162 IPSRALYIPLHF
+162 IPSRVLYIPLHF

-181 SALPMLSIEYNLV
+181 SALPMLSIEYNLI

-207 IFSPTNFV
+207 IFSPTNYI
-215 YVSSYLGNGIKDEPL
+215 YVSAYLGNGIKDEPI

-251 NGSDIVY
+251 NGSEIVY

-267 VPFISTTS
+267 IPFISTTS
-275 AYYSNY
+275 TYYSNY
-281 SGSTILN
+281 STSTILG

-296 NYTRNFIYGMDSKT
+296 NYVRNFIYGMDSKT
-310 IYYPEAIN
+310 IYYPEAVN
-318 NSSFRFVS
+318 NSSFRFIS
-326 IEKPYFIPTIDLSIK
+326 IEKPYFISTLDLSIR

-366 YVIEQVYFSGNKILK
+366 YIIEQVYFSGNKILK

-408 NQNVSDYFN
+408 NPNVNDFFN
-417 YNTTFIRNVRDEIL
+417 YKTTFIRNLGNEII
-431 GESLIKDANITL
+431 GEPLIKEANIIL
-443 NSNQNIQIFDMKFYS
+443 NSNQNNQIFDMKFYS

-464 YFPRTYK
+464 YFPRTFK
-471 TDGFGIYTHSL
+471 TDGFGIYTYSL

-513 NYNNYIFKAYFVTHN
+513 NYNNFIFKSYFVTHN